1 MNVTQPDGAVITRET
16 NVAAYF
22 DETYNRTLLY
32 PTARCLIVGRMAL
45 PLELCTIVEGQR
57 YGKKLDELQTAEMIK
72 FTTLNPTAR
81 ANEIKKG
88 LQLLNYKDSKFLKE
102 FGMKISDEMA
112 VVDARILPAPTICYH
127 RSSKK
132 EATFVPNEGAWN
144 LRDKRVLNGKTLK
157 SWGVLIW
164 ATERDISKPQVNN
177 FVQEL
182 IQTCSDTGM
191 TISSKDPP
199 VRYVNPQGNI
209 EQYLREQYV
218 VTGNLFGNPELLVCV
233 LPNTGAPLYAEIK
246 RVTDTVLGVASQCL
260 QMRQVKTPKKQYCA
274 NVCLKINV
282 KLGGSNSSLRED
294 EVPFITDIPTILIG
308 ADVSH
313 PPPGIAR

>member
-1 MNVTQPDGAVITRET
+1 MTVIQPDGAVTTRET

-22 DETYNRTLLY
+22 DETYNCRLLY
-32 PTARCLIVGRMAL
+32 PTTRCPIVGRMAL
-45 PLELCTIVEGQR
+45 PLEMCTIVEGQR
-57 YGKKLDELQTAEMIK
+57 YGKKLDEIQTAEMIK
-72 FTTLNPTAR
+72 FTTLNPAAR

-88 LQLLNYKDSKFLKE
+88 LQLLNYKDCKFLKE
-102 FGMKISDEMA
+102 FGMKISNEMA
-112 VVDARILPAPTICYH
+112 VVDARILPAPAICYH
-127 RSSKK
+127 PSSKK

-144 LRDKRVLNGKTLK
+144 LRDKKVLQGKTLK
-157 SWGVLIW
+157 SWGVLVW
-164 ATERDISKPQVNN
+164 ATERDISKPQVKN

-191 TISSKDPP
+191 TISSNDPA
-199 VRYVNPQGNI
+199 VRYVSPQGNI
-209 EQYLREQYV
+209 EKYLREHHV
-218 VTGNLFGNPELLVCV
+218 VTGNQFGNPELLVCV
-233 LPNTGAPLYAEIK
+233 LPNTGVPLYAEIK
-246 RVTDTVLGVASQCL
+246 RVTDTVLGVTSQCL

-282 KLGGSNSSLRED
+282 KLGGSNLSLHEH

-313 PPPGIAR
+313 PPPGTAC